1 MSANSKTIEDL
12 KRRLMESWS
21 VYDENDNPDTT
32 ATCLD
37 MRGESMT
44 SPTNSPTWQYI
55 PSPNQTAK
63 KGARGRFSIDGND
76 SSARNSGFKLSPKPS
91 GKPLEQKC
99 VIVTNDT
106 WIRKNISSASPV
118 DCTLHITFL
127 ADTLDST

>member
-21 VYDENDNPDTT
+21 VYDENDNEDKT

-63 KGARGRFSIDGND
+63 KGSRLRFSIDGNE
-76 SSARNSGFKLSPKPS
+76 SSARNSGLKLTPKAS

-99 VIVTNDT
+99 VVTRDHT
-106 WIRKNISSASPV
+106 
-118 DCTLHITFL
+118 
-127 ADTLDST
+127 